1 MKKVL
6 CFAIA
11 GILFLGI
18 IGLLLLPEKL
28 PVPEYPLTQE
38 VLSDAM
44 AQYGLPEELYIEET
58 EFDFEGMDSS
68 SYTVRD
74 PGKTANAGACF
85 NILSHKSGEDR
96 SIGLSLATLDA
107 AEELTAEECQTAI
120 RMVTTLYGGFRND
133 ERVCDK
139 LRKAYDFTEEFTW
152 EQTVDGVEVQI
163 AFYPERNR
171 MTMALATNQSVFAK
185 APQN

>member
-6 CFAIA
+6 RFAIP
-11 GILFLGI
+11 GMLFLGA

-38 VLSDAM
+38 ALSDAM

-58 EFDFEGMDSS
+58 EFDYEGVDST

-74 PGKTANAGACF
+74 PGKTVNAGACF
-85 NILSHKSGEDR
+85 NILTHKMGEDR
-96 SIGLSLATLDA
+96 SIGLSLVTLDD

-120 RMVTTLYGGFRND
+120 RMVTYLYGGFRND
-133 ERVCDK
+133 GQVCDK
-139 LRKAYDFTEEFTW
+139 LRKAHDFTEAFTW
-152 EQTVDGVEVQI
+152 EQTVDGVEALI
-163 AFYPERNR
+163 IFSPERNH
-171 MTMALATNQSVFAK
+171 MTMALATDLSVFAK
-185 APQN
+185 GVQN